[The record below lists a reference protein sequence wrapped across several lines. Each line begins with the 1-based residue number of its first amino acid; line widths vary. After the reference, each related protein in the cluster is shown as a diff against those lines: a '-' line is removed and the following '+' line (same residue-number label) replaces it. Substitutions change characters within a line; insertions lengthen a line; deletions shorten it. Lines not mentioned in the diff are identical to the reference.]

1 MRHASMLESV
11 GVPFFY
17 SYGFFPYLKK
27 QLLDIKKGENMATM
41 KTAQLGRKPINWV
54 KCVTILSFLLP
65 SFIGFVVFVLAPMI
79 WSVFLSF
86 TNYRGG
92 PNYKFIGLENY
103 VNAFS
108 DPNFWSYLWIT
119 AKYMVITV
127 VFQIVLG
134 LAFAILLQH
143 QFKGCGFFRGVYYLP
158 NILASVAVGIA
169 FMTMFRPVSEAAGAP
184 NGGIINA
191 TLISLGLE
199 PSQFLAGQ
207 ETALG
212 VIIIV
217 SIWQN
222 FGYYMV
228 LFIGSLQ
235 NVNTSLYE
243 AADMDGAGWWKK
255 FTTVTI
261 PGISPILFYGITI
274 AIIRGFQM
282 FDYVYVMTGG
292 QFGGGPAGSTNVLA
306 FDIYKMFTMSRYG
319 YASAE
324 AVILMV
330 IILALT
336 VIQQEGQKKWVV
348 YDVV

>member
-1 MRHASMLESV
+1 
-11 GVPFFY
+11 
-17 SYGFFPYLKK
+17 
-27 QLLDIKKGENMATM
+27 MATM
-41 KTAQLGRKPINWV
+41 KTAQLGKKPINWV

-274 AIIRGFQM
+274 AIIRGVQM
-282 FDYVYVMTGG
+282 FDCVYVMTGG

-306 FDIYKMFTMSRYG
+306 FDIYKMFTQSRYG